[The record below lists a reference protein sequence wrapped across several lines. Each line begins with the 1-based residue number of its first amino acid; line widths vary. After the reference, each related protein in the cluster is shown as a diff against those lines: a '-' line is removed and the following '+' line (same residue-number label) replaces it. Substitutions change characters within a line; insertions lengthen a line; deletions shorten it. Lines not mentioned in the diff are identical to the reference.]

1 MLQRFTLILA
11 VFSFTFSAIAQNT
24 LKLSGRVL
32 NEKNESVSAATIM
45 IEGTGKGIS
54 ADVEGRFYLNLEP
67 GKKYTII
74 ISAVSYETKSIPD
87 VTAETGLDNTLEVIL
102 KVSKTNDLGGVTV
115 TASSKK
121 QESTNALL
129 SFQKN
134 NTALSSGLAADF
146 IRRTPDKN
154 TGEILKRVSGASI
167 QDNKFVIVRGLS
179 DRYNSATINNAQ
191 MTSTEPDKKAFSFDV
206 IPAALV
212 DNIVINKTATPEFT
226 GEFAGGLVQIN
237 TKDVPT
243 KNFLNAG
250 FGIGINTQSAFKDFS
265 SNERNKTDWIGFD
278 DNSRSI
284 PAGFPSNPQAYR
296 ILGSNFTGEQQQY
309 ALSRLFNTDV
319 YRQVQSNTGVIQN
332 YSIAWGNAA
341 RFKNGASFG
350 TVISLQY
357 RKSKLLYNVERRLN
371 EENGELNIQLFD
383 AQNKYTV
390 NTGAVAN
397 FTYIKGKHKVSFKN
411 LFNQLFEDNFYNRT
425 GVSVDRG
432 QDINFYSSVL
442 NQRSLYSGQLEGE
455 HQLTKSGVRLK
466 WNGNAAFN
474 WKSQPDLRTQ
484 AYFRSTGSSSPFEIN
499 DDDTRRFFSDLK
511 DYSYGANGSLTFPF
525 TLAKDKQTLKVGGSA
540 LIRIR
545 DFKSRIF
552 RYDIADL
559 ALFNHS
565 KASLPYDQIFRPEN
579 IGEDG
584 FVINDFT
591 NNQDKYFGV
600 SALNG
605 MFGMF
610 DNKFGQHIRLVWG
623 VRIENF
629 QQFLTTKDVTA
640 KRVVVETEKWDVLP
654 SMNLTYS
661 VNNKNNL
668 RVSASRTVSRPEFR
682 EIAPFSFF
690 DYESNYAVNG
700 NTELKRGSIING
712 DIRYEYYPKAGEGI
726 SAGVFYKSFDDPIE
740 FRLNPSSVLDRRNY
754 EYGNADKAY
763 TIGGEIEI
771 RKGLEFISELMK
783 VFSIFSNFTYISSK
797 VTLPS
802 ISGAGASV
810 SQNRPLQGQS
820 PYLINLGLQYSSES
834 GIWNGSLL
842 YNRVGQ
848 RLSLVGLNDL
858 GFPDVYENPRNQ
870 LDFQVSKKVF
880 SKKGEFKITWA
891 DIFNNDFLFYEN
903 VNSKK
908 SYQQGTD
915 RIFSKYSPGSTITV
929 GFSYDFSLE
938 KKNKK

>member
-1 MLQRFTLILA
+1 MLQRFTLFFTALFLTFNVLA
-11 VFSFTFSAIAQNT
+11 QTTI
-24 LKLSGRVL
+24 KLSGRVL
-32 NEKNESVSAATIM
+32 NEKNEPVSGATVL
-45 IEGTGKGIS
+45 IEGTGKGNP
-54 ADVEGRFYLNLEP
+54 ADIEGRFSLNLEP
-67 GKKYTII
+67 GKKYTIT
-74 ISAVSYETKSIPD
+74 ISAVSYDTKKISD
-87 VTAETGLDNTLEVIL
+87 VEVGTNLDNTLEVVL
-102 KVSKTNDLGGVTV
+102 LLSKKNELGGVTV
-115 TASSKK
+115 TASSRR
-121 QESTNALL
+121 QENTNALL

-179 DRYNSATINNAQ
+179 DRYNAATINNAQ

-243 KNFLNAG
+243 KNFLNVG
-250 FGIGINTQSAFKDFS
+250 FSIGLNTQSAFKDFV
-265 SNERNKTDWIGFD
+265 SNERNKTDWLGYD
-278 DNSRSI
+278 DGTRSV
-284 PAGFPSNPQAYR
+284 PSAFPKNPQAYR
-296 ILGSNFTGEQQQY
+296 ILGSNPTGEQEQY
-309 ALSRLFNTDV
+309 RLSRLFNTDV
-319 YRQVQSNTGVIQN
+319 YRQQQSTAGPIQSYN
-332 YSIAWGNAA
+332 IAWGNAA
-341 RFKNGASFG
+341 RLKNGGSFG
-350 TVISLQY
+350 TVVSLQY
-357 RKSKLLYNVERRLN
+357 RKSKLLYNVERRLS
-371 EENGELNIQLFD
+371 EENGNLNIQLFD

-390 NTGAVAN
+390 NTGAIAN
-397 FTYIKGKHKVSFKN
+397 LTYVKGKHKVSFKN
-411 LFNQLFEDNFYNRT
+411 LYNQLFDDNFYHRT

-455 HQLTKSGVRLK
+455 HQLTQSGIKLK
-466 WNGNAAFN
+466 WNGNLSYN

-484 AYFRSTGSSSPFEIN
+484 AYFRSTGSGSDFEIN

-525 TLAKDKQTLKVGGSA
+525 TLAKDKQTFKVGGST

-552 RYDIADL
+552 RYDVSDISQFD
-559 ALFNHS
+559 HS
-565 KASLPYDQIFRPEN
+565 KASLPYDQIFLPGN
-579 IGEDG
+579 IGDNG
-584 FVINDFT
+584 FIINDFT

-610 DNKFGQHIRLVWG
+610 DNKFGEHTRLVWG
-623 VRIENF
+623 VRVENF
-629 QQFLTTKDVTA
+629 QQVLTTKDVTA

-654 SMNLTYS
+654 SMNFTYT
-661 VNNKNNL
+661 VDRKNSI

-712 DIRYEYYPKAGEGI
+712 DLRYEFYPKAGEGI
-726 SAGVFYKSFDDPIE
+726 TIGAFYKSFDDPIE

-763 TIGGEIEI
+763 TIGGELEI
-771 RKGLEFISELMK
+771 RKNLEFISAAMK
-783 VFSIFSNFTYISSK
+783 AFSVFTNFTYISSK

-802 ISGAGASV
+802 ISGSGTAV

-820 PYLINLGLQYSSES
+820 PYLINFGLQYNSEN
-834 GIWNGSLL
+834 GIYSGSLL

-870 LDFQVSKKVF
+870 MDFQLSTKIMKR
-880 SKKGEFKITWA
+880 KGELKLTWA

-908 SYQQGTD
+908 SYQSGTD
-915 RIFSKYSPGSTITV
+915 RIFSKYTPGSTITL
-929 GFSYDFSLE
+929 GFTYDFSIDG
-938 KKNKK
+938 KNKK